1 MKLMKILPI
10 LLGMLL
16 LMVSLSAQE
25 AAVLENIEICPNPM
39 GKFAA
44 ISITF
49 SQPVNVGVN
58 IQTEG
63 GEIVR
68 NLFWGPAG
76 EMLQLTWNRLDD
88 YGNHT
93 PAGKYFLVV
102 NHEGRYTS
110 TKKTIILK

>member
-1 MKLMKILPI
+1 MKLTSLLPL

-16 LMVSLSAQE
+16 MLAPLSAQE
-25 AAVLENIEICPNPM
+25 MAAIENIDICPNPM
-39 GKFAA
+39 GKFTV

-49 SQPVNVGVN
+49 SQPVNVDVS
-58 IQTEG
+58 IQTYG
-63 GEIVR
+63 GEIVKSLYGG
-68 NLFWGPAG
+68 NAG
-76 EMLQLTWNRLDD
+76 EMLQLAWDRIDD
-88 YGNHT
+88 YGNVT